1 MGCQPSKPEGQPTP
15 RRPSIKAL
23 PLSKQADKLRLRINF
38 MLKGKQLEFS
48 KLPPVTFSKILMKS
62 DTLHKVLERIRKV
75 YTSLDINN
83 DGKLDYAELQTMI
96 DRLKIGDDVTP
107 ADLKNVIELCDL
119 DHDESISLKEFIV
132 TLALLYLLKAVP
144 SLRSVR
150 HGEPRTS
157 DEPSPSTPDHNRRHS
172 VDKLSLAALAADG
185 ESPHALD
192 YSVGDDEGAFLNC
205 SNDIH
210 YLVHWVVAAYL
221 LFDKD
226 CTGQI
231 TKQTVVRMRD
241 THDAND
247 IYFLNEDRWTE
258 LDWDGNGAISFAE
271 FVYAFSTWIKDFRAA
286 EEEE

>member
-1 MGCQPSKPEGQPTP
+1 
-15 RRPSIKAL
+15 
-23 PLSKQADKLRLRINF
+23 
-38 MLKGKQLEFS
+38 
-48 KLPPVTFSKILMKS
+48 
-62 DTLHKVLERIRKV
+62 
-75 YTSLDINN
+75 
-83 DGKLDYAELQTMI
+83 MI

-107 ADLKNVIELCDL
+107 ADLKSPDTRAPRVPKIEAATSSHRRERNDPLTARARASVVVCEKARERERERESSSLSPTDVIELCDL

-205 SNDIH
+205 ST
-210 YLVHWVVAAYL
+210 L
-221 LFDKD
+221 
-226 CTGQI
+226 
-231 TKQTVVRMRD
+231 
-241 THDAND
+241 
-247 IYFLNEDRWTE
+247 
-258 LDWDGNGAISFAE
+258 
-271 FVYAFSTWIKDFRAA
+271 
-286 EEEE
+286 